1 MLSIHPQDIPHH
13 YSHSHSLR
21 TLSYPPPDQMPY
33 LTHFSMAAGAAA
45 AQEKAQQQTQH
56 QHHRRQQEPQDTSV
70 AQALE
75 VARESPDGARD
86 PTIAS
91 ILETALTQLWS
102 KVESQPDSYVL
113 TRDEFAVFN
122 YFQHRFRDN
131 KLATAARR
139 RYWDNTSA

>member
-13 YSHSHSLR
+13 YSHSRSLR
-21 TLSYPPPDQMPY
+21 TLSYPPSDQMPY
-33 LTHFSMAAGAAA
+33 LTHFSTAAGAT
-45 AQEKAQQQTQH
+45 AQDKQQTQ
-56 QHHRRQQEPQDTSV
+56 QHRRQEPQDTVVS
-70 AQALE
+70 QALE

-86 PTIAS
+86 PTVAG
-91 ILETALTQLWS
+91 ILETALAQLWS

-122 YFQHRFRDN
+122 YFQHRFREN

-139 RYWDNTSA
+139 RYWDNLSA

>member
-13 YSHSHSLR
+13 YSHSRSLR
-21 TLSYPPPDQMPY
+21 TLSYPPSGQMPY
-33 LTHFSMAAGAAA
+33 LTHFSVAAAGT
-45 AQEKAQQQTQH
+45 AQDKTQQQ
-56 QHHRRQQEPQDTSV
+56 HRRQEPQDTTV

-86 PTIAS
+86 PTIAA
-91 ILETALTQLWS
+91 ILEAALAQLWS

-122 YFQHRFRDN
+122 YFQHRFREN
-131 KLATAARR
+131 NLATAARR

>member
-13 YSHSHSLR
+13 YSHSRSLP
-21 TLSYPPPDQMPY
+21 TLSYPAPDQMPY
-33 LTHFSMAAGAAA
+33 LTHFTMAGAT
-45 AQEKAQQQTQH
+45 AQDKATQH
-56 QHHRRQQEPQDTSV
+56 QHHHRQEPQDTTV

-86 PTIAS
+86 PTIAG
-91 ILETALTQLWS
+91 ILETALAQLWS

-131 KLATAARR
+131 KIATAARR